1 MLLPNLIPPFAPK
14 NSDGTY
20 KYNCTF
26 SVKVNATTGATN
38 SLGNPTITFTETNI
52 NGWAVRESN
61 PQLLTTIGASPEE
74 MPIKVWIQDPATL
87 PDDFASFQNVK
98 CELTLSGATQAGIFR
113 PVPMGHPFVPDN
125 FQFVIG
131 AFKGQLI

>member
-20 KYNCTF
+20 KYNCVF
-26 SVKVNATTGATN
+26 KVKVNATTGATN
-38 SLGNPTITFTETNI
+38 SLGNPVVIFTETSI

-98 CELTLSGATQAGIFR
+98 CELTLSGATQTGIFR
-113 PVPMGHPFVPDN
+113 PVPIRHPFVPDN
-125 FQFVIG
+125 FQLVIG

>member
-20 KYNCTF
+20 KYNCVF
-26 SVKVNATTGATN
+26 KVKVNATTGATN
-38 SLGNPTITFTETNI
+38 SLGNPVVIFTETSI

-98 CELTLSGATQAGIFR
+98 CELTLSGATQTGIFR

>member
-14 NSDGTY
+14 NADGSF
-20 KYNCTF
+20 KYNCVF
-26 SVKVNATTGATN
+26 KVKVNATTGATN
-38 SLGNPTITFTETNI
+38 SLGNPTITFTETSI

-87 PDDFASFQNVK
+87 PSDFASFQNVK

-131 AFKGQLI
+131 AFKGQLS

>member
-1 MLLPNLIPPFAPK
+1 MILPNLIPPFAPK

-20 KYNCTF
+20 KYNCVF
-26 SVKVNATTGATN
+26 KVKVNATTGATN
-38 SLGNPTITFTETNI
+38 SLGNPTITFTETSI

-98 CELTLSGATQAGIFR
+98 CELTLSGATQTGIFR